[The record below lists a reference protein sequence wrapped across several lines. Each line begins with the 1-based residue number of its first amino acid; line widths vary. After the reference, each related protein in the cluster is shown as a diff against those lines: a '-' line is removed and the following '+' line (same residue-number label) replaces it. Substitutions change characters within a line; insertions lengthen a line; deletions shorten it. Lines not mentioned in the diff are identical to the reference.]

1 MIGDILITIFNILMA
16 VILMLL
22 KLILMP
28 IDYLIEQSIPS
39 LSAAFTAVGSY
50 ITAILTNIGWVL
62 SITGIPAIAFG
73 LIAAYWLFK
82 LTLPVNVWFIK
93 LAVNWYHRLKP

>member
-16 VILMLL
+16 VVLMLL

-28 IDYLIEQSIPS
+28 IDYLISQALPA
-39 LSAAFTAVGSY
+39 LATGFTAVGSY
-50 ITAILTNIGWVL
+50 ISTILTNIGWVL
-62 SITGIPAIAFG
+62 SITGIPAVAFG

-93 LAVNWYHRLKP
+93 LAINWYNKLKP